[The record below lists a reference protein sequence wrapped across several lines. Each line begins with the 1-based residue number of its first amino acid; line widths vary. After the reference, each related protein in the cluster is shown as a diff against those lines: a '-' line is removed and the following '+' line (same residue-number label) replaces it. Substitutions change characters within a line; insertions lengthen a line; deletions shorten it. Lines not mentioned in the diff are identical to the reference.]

1 MEYRILMY
9 SQTLLS
15 FLIGL
20 ICIIVLPEFSLYNN
34 QFLLLKSPYLI
45 NHLRFLGIPW
55 IGLSILGIILAR
67 VPQSEV
73 RDNAV
78 IAFALFWLLAGFAAE
93 ITIADA
99 PAGVFISQIC
109 FAYAAGY
116 YYVYFICFQ
125 KWDQYLRQYSAYS
138 SDKGSKKKGSTH
150 MTVLQ
155 SFNIKTRIDA
165 MLRREV
171 RIFIWLNLIFLVSGM
186 AAING
191 YLENSYVGR
200 LAAPVSF
207 IFLFES
213 IKYFKK
219 TGYCKL
225 RH

>member
-1 MEYRILMY
+1 MY

-15 FLIGL
+15 FFIGL
-20 ICIIVLPEFSLYNN
+20 ICIIALPEYSLNNN
-34 QFLLLKSPYLI
+34 QFLLLKSPYLV
-45 NHLRFLGIPW
+45 NYLRFLGVPW

-67 VPQSEV
+67 ASQSEV
-73 RDNAV
+73 REHAV
-78 IAFALFWLLAGFAAE
+78 IGFALFWLLAGFAAE

-99 PAGVFISQIC
+99 PAGGFTSQIC

-116 YYVYFICFQ
+116 YHVYFTCFQ
-125 KWDQYLRQYSAYS
+125 KWDQYLRQYSTYS
-138 SDKGSKKKGSTH
+138 SDKESKKKGSRH
-150 MTVLQ
+150 ITVIQ
-155 SFNIKTRIDA
+155 NFNIKAHIDA
-165 MLRREV
+165 VLSREV

-219 TGYCKL
+219 TGYGKL
-225 RH
+225 WH